1 MASFTISSYK
11 KASIVALVLRQGN
24 GSRHWE
30 TIYNKTNIAKVSP
43 FQQESIAFRSFR
55 ENTLYVH
62 PFNGNFYRLS
72 EKTKTLTNSIP
83 SGKVASLRSLL
94 GKRWITF
101 PFASSKK
108 FNQTWKKVAKLPQAW
123 NVCTTFLAVRNT
135 AKSNQTTSYHSLS
148 PCLFHKRQNNQQDGT
163 FLEPECHVGNH
174 IHTPS
179 RMDAILDWATRMR
192 CGLDL
197 GRCGMLRK
205 I

>member
-43 FQQESIAFRSFR
+43 FQQASIAFRSFR

-108 FNQTWKKVAKLPQAW
+108 IQPNLKESRETSTGVKCLHNISSCQKHGQEQPNHFLP
-123 NVCTTFLAVRNT
+123 FFESL
-135 AKSNQTTSYHSLS
+135 SIPQTT
-148 PCLFHKRQNNQQDGT
+148 K
-163 FLEPECHVGNH
+163 
-174 IHTPS
+174 
-179 RMDAILDWATRMR
+179 
-192 CGLDL
+192 
-197 GRCGMLRK
+197 
-205 I
+205 